1 MSDIIPNYNELQP
14 FRFWCQTVL
23 PSVYDDSLSYYELL
37 NKVVAYLNEMG
48 ENVSALHTALAEYK
62 AWWDSLDI
70 DVAEEVDKRVSAEI
84 GPTVERQLDKMAE
97 DGTLS
102 ALINQDLFVSMNN
115 RINTNT
121 RDISALSLTSVQKN
135 EEDSV
140 GLSMLKQDV
149 REAMTGG
156 SVAVVGT
163 NAVASGNIQN
173 NAVTAPKLAGNA
185 RTSYVLYGKIIVDK
199 ALKQLTFKTSATF
212 IAVTSNRV
220 FNLKNDLNSTDVI
233 KTWDGIL
240 GENIWGYVSFKYT
253 GNIPDFY
260 ISASPNE
267 TPNYYIGYLF
277 NGLFIPT
284 IDRKT
289 LTIENVGDYLVN
301 NTQGV
306 CDELRGQRIIC
317 DFPNNKIVL
326 PRTSNLSLQLG
337 GNYITINTTN
347 SSGSGYQSD
356 VTLSQNFGCL
366 VFNNNDGLLHSVA
379 ANAAISENYY
389 ILGYWAKSRNFAV
402 FSIPYSIVSYSNS
415 GSNFFNMSP
424 EVQMIGDSIAVGQE
438 ATYPR
443 CIQYACD
450 KYYGVRI
457 LNYGMSSTGYAYNSS
472 GEHTIGDG
480 TTNKGTPGVLPENNR
495 FIDRVQAMITENT
508 IKDVML
514 FFGGSNDWS
523 QKMNINEQPAVSGTT
538 LNGHT
543 PGPGESSN
551 IPHADSY
558 KTIVENTFKACLS
571 AGVRVGVIL
580 PIRRGVVTETD
591 YVLKTNTVKYY
602 AMNPDTENYPND
614 VVSTEVH
621 YTLKDY
627 VDVIIEVCNEL
638 GIPYLDLYNAS
649 LMPNV
654 TAIRNKYFADTA
666 HPNDAGYEQLAIP
679 IAAFVKKWFSN
690 PFKMN

>member
-1 MSDIIPNYNELQP
+1 MSDIIPNYSELQP

-23 PSVYDDSLSYYELL
+23 PAVYDDSLSYYELL

-70 DVAEEVDKRVSAEI
+70 DVAEEVDKRVRAEI
-84 GPTVERQLDKMAE
+84 APTVERQLDKMAE

-102 ALINQDLFVSMNN
+102 AIINQDLFVSMNN

-140 GLSMLKQDV
+140 GLAMLKQDV

-185 RTSYVLYGKIIVDK
+185 RTSYVLYGQIIVDK
-199 ALKQLTFKTSATF
+199 SLKQLTFKTSATF

-220 FNLKNDLNSTDVI
+220 FNLKNALSSTDVI

-253 GNIPDFY
+253 GDVPDFY
-260 ISASPNE
+260 ISSTPNE
-267 TPNYYIGYLF
+267 TANYYIGYLF
-277 NGLFIPT
+277 NGTFIPT

-289 LTIENVGDYLVN
+289 LTVEYVGDYLVN
-301 NTQGV
+301 NTQGI
-306 CDELRGQRIIC
+306 CAELRGQRIIC
-317 DFPNNKIVL
+317 DFPNNKIVM
-326 PRTSNLSLQLG
+326 PRTNNLSLQMG
-337 GNYITINTTN
+337 GNYITINTVN
-347 SSGSGYQSD
+347 SSESGYQSD

-366 VFNNNDGLLHSVA
+366 VFNNNTGLLESVA
-379 ANAAISENYY
+379 ANRAISEKYY
-389 ILGYWAKSRNFAV
+389 ILGYWAKPRNFAV

-415 GSNFFNMSP
+415 GRNFFNMSP
-424 EVQMIGDSIAVGQE
+424 EVQMIGDSIAAGQE
-438 ATYPR
+438 AKYPM
-443 CIQYACD
+443 CLQYACD

-472 GEHTIGDG
+472 GNHTIGNG

-523 QKMNINEQPAVSGTT
+523 QNMNINEQPAVSGTT
-538 LNGHT
+538 LNGQT
-543 PGPGESSN
+543 PGPGESAN

-558 KTIVENTFKACLS
+558 KTIVENTFKACLN

-580 PIRRGVVTETD
+580 PIRRGVVAGTD
-591 YVLKTNTVKYY
+591 YALKTNTVKYF

-614 VVSTEVH
+614 VVRTKVE

-638 GIPYLDLYNAS
+638 GIPYLDLYNS
-649 LMPNV
+649 SFMPNV
-654 TAIRNKYFADTA
+654 TAIRNKFFADTA

>member
-1 MSDIIPNYNELQP
+1 MSDIIPNYSELQP

-23 PSVYDDSLSYYELL
+23 PAVYDDSLSYYELL

-70 DVAEEVDKRVSAEI
+70 DVAEEVDKRISAEI

-121 RDISALSLTSVQKN
+121 RDISALSHTSVQKN

-140 GLSMLKQDV
+140 GLAMLKQDV
-149 REAMTGG
+149 RETMTGG

-163 NAVASGNIQN
+163 NAVAPGNIQN
-173 NAVTAPKLAGNA
+173 NAVTEPKLAGNA
-185 RTSYVLYGKIIVDK
+185 RTSYVLYGQIIVDK
-199 ALKQLTFKTSATF
+199 SLKQLTFKTSATF

-220 FNLKNDLNSTDVI
+220 FNLKNALSSTDVI

-253 GNIPDFY
+253 GNVPDFY
-260 ISASPNE
+260 ISSTPNE
-267 TPNYYIGYLF
+267 TANYYIGYLF
-277 NGLFIPT
+277 NGTFIPT

-289 LTIENVGDYLVN
+289 LTVKYVGDYLVN
-301 NTQGV
+301 STQGV

-317 DFPNNKIVL
+317 DFPNNKIVM
-326 PRTSNLSLQLG
+326 PRTNNLSLQMG
-337 GNYITINTTN
+337 GNYITINTVD
-347 SSGSGYQSD
+347 SSKSDYQSD

-366 VFNNNDGLLHSVA
+366 VFNNNTGLLESVE
-379 ANAAISENYY
+379 ANGAISENYY
-389 ILGYWAKSRNFAV
+389 IIGYWAKTRNFAV

-415 GSNFFNMSP
+415 GRNFFNMSP
-424 EVQMIGDSIAVGQE
+424 EVQMIGDSIAAGQE
-438 ATYPR
+438 GTYPR
-443 CIQYACD
+443 CIQYACYN
-450 KYYGVRI
+450 YYGVRI

-472 GEHTIGDG
+472 GKHTIGNG
-480 TTNKGTPGVLPENNR
+480 TTNKGTLGVLPENNR
-495 FIDRVQAMITENT
+495 FIDRVQDMITENT

-523 QKMNINEQPAVSGTT
+523 QNMNINEQPAVSGTT
-538 LNGHT
+538 LNGQT
-543 PGPGESSN
+543 PGPGESAN

-558 KTIVENTFKACLS
+558 KTIVENTFKACLN

-580 PIRRGVVTETD
+580 PIRRGVVAGTD
-591 YVLKTNTVKYY
+591 YALKTNTVKYY

-614 VVSTEVH
+614 VVSTEVE

-638 GIPYLDLYNAS
+638 GIPYLDLYNS
-649 LMPNV
+649 SFMPNV

-666 HPNDAGYEQLAIP
+666 HPNNAGYEQLAIP
-679 IAAFVKKWFSN
+679 IADFVKKWFSN
-690 PFKMN
+690 PFKKN